1 LDIQIGKRGNDY
13 NHNPGFRRS
22 IPKAGRALQ
31 PAGSVGSTSKECKTT
46 KNMDND
52 LQFLIHFFNDKQYL
66 FRTITMAGG
75 SQVDEI
81 CNTISSQKG
90 WFWIR
95 FSQSERQNY
104 LKRRLFVERALYDD
118 YTREYGSLKEKA
130 PVFFYL
136 VPKITKQKAIE
147 LARQRT
153 LHGETGSQVL
163 MVKIADIED
172 TKNITFTLN
181 DSHTAYWKRIKEADI
196 EFGGEVNVPV
206 VLPDHNKVFPF
217 SMIEQIHRKYKAQGM
232 RYEIQIW
239 DYQLLEKMRYTILEK
254 VET

>member
-1 LDIQIGKRGNDY
+1 M
-13 NHNPGFRRS
+13 
-22 IPKAGRALQ
+22 
-31 PAGSVGSTSKECKTT
+31 T

-66 FRTITMAGG
+66 FKTITMAGV

-95 FSQSERQNY
+95 FSQSERQDY
-104 LKRRLFVERALYDD
+104 LKRRLFVERALYND
-118 YTREYGSLKEKA
+118 YTREYGSLKEKT

-136 VPKITKQKAIE
+136 IPNITKQKAIE
-147 LARQRT
+147 LALQRT
-153 LHGETGSQVL
+153 RHGETEPQVL

-172 TKNITFTLN
+172 TTNITFTLN

-217 SMIEQIHRKYKAQGM
+217 SMIEQIHRKYKAQEM

-239 DYQLLEKMRYTILEK
+239 DYQLLEKMRYTILGKE
-254 VET
+254 EM

>member
-1 LDIQIGKRGNDY
+1 MDI
-13 NHNPGFRRS
+13 
-22 IPKAGRALQ
+22 
-31 PAGSVGSTSKECKTT
+31 E
-46 KNMDND
+46 
-52 LQFLIHFFNDKQYL
+52 LQFLIHFFNDKHYL
-66 FRTITMAGG
+66 FKTLTMAGV

-95 FSQSERQNY
+95 YSQSERQDY
-104 LKRRLFVERALYDD
+104 LKRRLFVERMLYDD
-118 YTREYGSLKEKA
+118 YTREYGSLKEKV

-136 VPKITKQKAIE
+136 IPNITKQKAIE

-153 LHGETGSQVL
+153 MHGETEPQVL
-163 MVKIADIED
+163 MVKLEDIED
-172 TKNITFTLN
+172 TTNITFTLN
-181 DSHTAYWKRIKEADI
+181 DSHTAYWKRIKEAGI
-196 EFGGEVNVPV
+196 EFGGDVNVPV

-239 DYQLLEKMRYTILEK
+239 DYQLLENIMSHGFVEIL
-254 VET
+254 

>member
-1 LDIQIGKRGNDY
+1 MDY
-13 NHNPGFRRS
+13 
-22 IPKAGRALQ
+22 
-31 PAGSVGSTSKECKTT
+31 
-46 KNMDND
+46 D
-52 LQFLIHFFNDKQYL
+52 LQYLIHFFNDKEFL
-66 FRTITMAGG
+66 FKSITLAGV

-95 FSQSERQNY
+95 FSQSERQDY

-118 YTREYGSLKEKA
+118 YTREYGSLKEKV

-136 VPKITKQKAIE
+136 IPNITKQKAVE
-147 LARQRT
+147 LAHQRT
-153 LHGETGSQVL
+153 MHGETEPQVL

-172 TKNITFTLN
+172 TTNITFTLN
-181 DSHTAYWKRIKEADI
+181 DSHTAYWKRIKDAGI

-206 VLPDHNKVFPF
+206 VLPDHNKIFPF

-239 DYQLLEKMRYTILEK
+239 DYQLLEKIRYTILSRE
-254 VET
+254 EA